1 MRESY
6 YVYILTN
13 YSKILYIGMT
23 NNLVRRVIEHREK
36 MIDGFTKKYNLTRLV
51 YFEETI
57 DVNSAI
63 AREKRIKGWLRNK
76 KIKLIESENSEW
88 KDLYDLLLVDSSPL
102 RGSE

>member
-1 MRESY
+1 
-6 YVYILTN
+6 
-13 YSKILYIGMT
+13 
-23 NNLVRRVIEHREK
+23 